1 MRSSLTALAATLL
14 SVAAARLP
22 DYIEYSTVTGYFL
35 QDDAKTNASTFD
47 YTKENFGLISRQY
60 DTDARSDPWNRHS
73 QWQRFE
79 SKVNSLNAHSDRHTQ
94 YKVIWF
100 GRHGEG
106 FHNVAESYYGTPA
119 WNCYWSLQDGNGTI
133 TWADA
138 KLTQNG
144 IDQAKVAHSF
154 WQQKIKEDS
163 IPTPQSF
170 YTSPLTRCMS
180 TAELTFS
187 GLELQHPFVETVKEL
202 FREGISGHTCDRRQ
216 SKSYIRSAFPEY
228 KIEKGFTEED
238 ELFQPLKAETATDQ
252 DIRTKKVLD
261 DVFRNDGKTFISVT
275 SHSGEISS
283 ILRVLG
289 HRTFSLNTGAVIPV
303 LVKARTVGGWA
314 PKATAQPYTPISTC
328 ASAPPLPTATA

>member
-1 MRSSLTALAATLL
+1 
-14 SVAAARLP
+14 
-22 DYIEYSTVTGYFL
+22 
-35 QDDAKTNASTFD
+35 
-47 YTKENFGLISRQY
+47 
-60 DTDARSDPWNRHS
+60 
-73 QWQRFE
+73 
-79 SKVNSLNAHSDRHTQ
+79 
-94 YKVIWF
+94 
-100 GRHGEG
+100 
-106 FHNVAESYYGTPA
+106 
-119 WNCYWSLQDGNGTI
+119 
-133 TWADA
+133 
-138 KLTQNG
+138 
-144 IDQAKVAHSF
+144 
-154 WQQKIKEDS
+154 
-163 IPTPQSF
+163 
-170 YTSPLTRCMS
+170 MS

-303 LVKARTVGGWA
+303 LVKARTVGGRA